1 MNLCARCR
9 RPLAGKRADARYCSD
24 ACRTATRRQR
34 KKPGTAIAR
43 RKPNNNPRRNSYSD
57 AEIEQGLAALAIFSG
72 NAARA
77 SRELERIGV
86 RIPSRTLG
94 DWKRAHAERYRE
106 IQQEVQP
113 EINAEIAESSERLVR
128 RLTEVEWELIDRIES
143 ELPQMTG
150 TQAGT
155 ALQRVTWSKGVNAD
169 KSRVYR
175 ELPTEIKRSE
185 MSFEEALR
193 ALQKFSNVVQI
204 NPALLEGEAIEE
216 ET

>member
-1 MNLCARCR
+1 M
-9 RPLAGKRADARYCSD
+9 
-24 ACRTATRRQR
+24 
-34 KKPGTAIAR
+34 KKPPESEKPSESIAR
-43 RKPNNNPRRNSYSD
+43 AKPKGPRRTSYSET
-57 AEIEQGLAALAIFSG
+57 EIGKGLTALAMFSG

-86 RIPSRTLG
+86 RIPARTLA
-94 DWKRAHAERYRE
+94 DWKKLHAGRYRE
-106 IQQEVQP
+106 IQEEVQP

-128 RLTEVEWELIDRIES
+128 RLADVEWALIDKIES
-143 ELPQMTG
+143 ELPEMTG

-175 ELPTEIKRSE
+175 ELPTEIRSE
-185 MSFEEALR
+185 MSFNDALR

-204 NPALLEGEAIEE
+204 NPALLESTAVEDED
-216 ET
+216 